1 MCEWICLIE
10 LINEGKDLNARETKM
25 SGLQMIL
32 NFVVRRRG
40 NSDRLMTFLASRPF
54 RFGPGTIRK
63 VIKRFRQ
70 EIITD
75 RFQYPSVINNG
86 YLHIERMI
94 EIIQS
99 RSIDVKVVLDI
110 GAASGET
117 CKKFAESFPYAK
129 VYAFEPIKS
138 TFQKLVDNTKA
149 ITSISAF
156 NLGLGSKQAT
166 VSINITGRVTSSS
179 ILATNENEFFTEPEP
194 FRIVSTEEIFID
206 TLDQRMNGEAAVQL
220 IKMDVQGYELEVLK
234 GGVETLKRTSFV
246 LLELQN
252 HQIYQGAPQYFE
264 IDTFLRENGFEL
276 FDMIPSI
283 RVNMQI
289 KEFDA
294 IYINKLLAG

>member
-1 MCEWICLIE
+1 MLMN
-10 LINEGKDLNARETKM
+10 LVVNRQGNA
-25 SGLQMIL
+25 
-32 NFVVRRRG
+32 
-40 NSDRLMTFLASRPF
+40 DRLMTFLTMRTF
-54 RFGPGTIRK
+54 NFGQPTIRK
-63 VIKRFRQ
+63 VTRRFRK
-70 EIITD
+70 EIISD
-75 RFQYPSVINNG
+75 CFQYPSVINNG

-99 RSIDVKVVLDI
+99 RSIDVRVVLDI

-117 CKKFAESFPYAK
+117 CKKFASSFPNAK
-129 VYAFEPIKS
+129 VYAFEPLKS
-138 TFQKLVDNTKA
+138 TFQKLVDNTA
-149 ITSISAF
+149 AMSNILASNI
-156 NLGLGSKQAT
+156 GLGAKSGT

-179 ILATNENEFFTEPEP
+179 ILGTNENEFFTEPEP
-194 FRIVSTEEIFID
+194 FRIVSTEEISID
-206 TLDQRMNGEAAVQL
+206 TLDRRMQSEAAVHL

-264 IDTFLRENGFEL
+264 IDSFLRENGFEL
-276 FDMIPSI
+276 FDVIPSI

-294 IYINKLLAG
+294 IYINKSLAG